1 MICEMVSMG
10 LPDGPGARAYAPPM
24 TPRIGRMRLLA
35 PVIAISALALL
46 PSIAAAHAEL
56 VRAIPDQGATVTVPV
71 TVVTGRYSEDITGN
85 SHLDV
90 KDATGATVAT
100 GGIDPED
107 PRRLIARPAT
117 PLTSGSFTVE
127 STTISAQDG
136 DIDRTKWTF
145 TVTAAASSEP
155 PASSAPPSTGSPE
168 ASSPPPS
175 PAATPTAPST
185 EPSAAPSPS
194 PSSGTGTPATS
205 DSSVILPI
213 VAALA
218 IIVIGA
224 AFLLNR
230 GRGSGTAA

>member
-1 MICEMVSMG
+1 
-10 LPDGPGARAYAPPM
+10 M
-24 TPRIGRMRLLA
+24 TPRIRRIRLLA
-35 PVIAISALALL
+35 PVVAISALALL
-46 PSIAAAHAEL
+46 APIAAAHAEL
-56 VRAIPDQGATVTVPV
+56 VRAIPDQGATVNLPV
-71 TVVTGRYSEDITGN
+71 TVVTGRYSEDMTGN
-85 SHLDV
+85 SHIDV

-100 GGIDPED
+100 GGIDPQD

-117 PLTSGSFTVE
+117 PLTSGTFTVE

-155 PASSAPPSTGSPE
+155 PGSSGPPASSAPPSTGSPE
-168 ASSPPPS
+168 TSSPPPS
-175 PAATPTAPST
+175 SAPTASAPSTAPSA
-185 EPSAAPSPS
+185 PPSPS
-194 PSSGTGTPATS
+194 PSSGTDASGSS
-205 DSSVILPI
+205 DSGVILPI

>member
-1 MICEMVSMG
+1 MC
-10 LPDGPGARAYAPPM
+10 
-24 TPRIGRMRLLA
+24 LLA
-35 PVIAISALALL
+35 PVGALAFLSLL
-46 PSIAAAHAEL
+46 PSIVAAHAEL
-56 VRAIPDQGATVTVPV
+56 VRAIPDQGATVTEPV
-71 TVVTGRYSEDITGN
+71 TVVTGRYSEDMTGN

-90 KDATGATVAT
+90 KDASGTTVAT

-107 PRRLIARPAT
+107 PRRLIARPDT
-117 PLTSGSFTVE
+117 PLTSGAFTVE

-145 TVTAAASSEP
+145 TVAAAT
-155 PASSAPPSTGSPE
+155 SSAPATSVPPSSGSPE

-175 PAATPTAPST
+175 TTPTASAPST

-194 PSSGTGTPATS
+194 PSGGSDTSGSS

-213 VAALA
+213 IAALA

-230 GRGSGTAA
+230 SRGSGTAA

>member
-1 MICEMVSMG
+1 
-10 LPDGPGARAYAPPM
+10 
-24 TPRIGRMRLLA
+24 MRLLA
-35 PVIAISALALL
+35 PVVAISALALL
-46 PSIAAAHAEL
+46 APIAAAHAEL
-56 VRAIPDQGATVTVPV
+56 VRAIPDQGASVTVPV
-71 TVVTGRYSEDITGN
+71 SVVSGRYSEDMTGN

-100 GGIDPED
+100 GGIDPQD

-117 PLTSGSFTVE
+117 PLTSGTFTVE

-136 DIDRTKWTF
+136 DIDRTTWTF
-145 TVTAAASSEP
+145 TVTAAASSGPPASSEP
-155 PASSAPPSTGSPE
+155 PASSAPPSTGSPG

-175 PAATPTAPST
+175 SAPTSTAPST

-194 PSSGTGTPATS
+194 PSGGTDTSGSS